1 MVKGPYEMH
10 ATSSTRTIPA
20 TGVRLV
26 TFEII

>member
-1 MVKGPYEMH
+1 MAKGHYEMH
-10 ATSSTRTIPA
+10 ATSPTSPMPA